1 MLIEEDQTEL
11 LKEEKSM
18 IEELKLLQDKH
29 RNVKMVYEKVI
40 ENIKNLCKMDKK
52 EETIIFNESKIDTTQ
67 IASPDEDLVKNF
79 YDYLENTK
87 KTFDSLIANN
97 SKENFVKLM
106 AEKGIEPVQ
115 TERVK
120 TKTVSNKGKQ
130 IPTEKNLSKDLTS
143 KKNLLEEY
151 DYSDDELKRED
162 DEIKIDKD
170 QLMKQFKE
178 QVRLNY
184 VFIILNCGSE
194 NTASVI
200 IRIIRGIRIII
211 QIVKVSGL
219 FG

>member
-184 VFIILNCGSE
+184 VFINIGE
-194 NTASVI
+194 N
-200 IRIIRGIRIII
+200 
-211 QIVKVSGL
+211 
-219 FG
+219 

>member
-1 MLIEEDQTEL
+1 LLIEEDQTKL
-11 LKEEKSM
+11 LKEEKSL

-67 IASPDEDLVKNF
+67 IASPDEDLGKNF

-106 AEKGIEPVQ
+106 SEKGIEPVQ

-120 TKTVSNKGKQ
+120 TKAVSNKGKP

-178 QVRLNY
+178 QVSLNY
-184 VFIILNCGSE
+184 VFINLGE
-194 NTASVI
+194 N
-200 IRIIRGIRIII
+200 
-211 QIVKVSGL
+211 
-219 FG
+219 